1 MLEINQ
7 LYHGDCLEYLKKM
20 DDLSVDLTFTSPPY
34 NMRTRVRNG
43 KYTTRET
50 GEHFSKKYE
59 DFHDALSIEE
69 YYEFHKN
76 VLTELM
82 RVSKTTIWNIQIV
95 TGSKEAVF
103 KLIGDFNKNIKDII
117 VWDKGNGQPAMH
129 SGVLNSVVEYLIIF
143 ESDAKAGRCFNRS
156 YFDRGTLNNIWRIK
170 RAKSI
175 KGHRARFPEELAD
188 KVILNFSKPG
198 DIIFDPFLGTGT
210 TAISAIKNNRK
221 FIGCELSEKYFDYI
235 LEKIHKKDL

>member
-1 MLEINQ
+1 
-7 LYHGDCLEYLKKM
+7 M

-175 KGHRARFPEELAD
+175 KR
-188 KVILNFSKPG
+188 
-198 DIIFDPFLGTGT
+198 T
-210 TAISAIKNNRK
+210 
-221 FIGCELSEKYFDYI
+221 
-235 LEKIHKKDL
+235 